1 MDRRDPQAQ
10 PPPLTPPEPFE
21 RGQGSAS
28 PTTSGPITSK
38 GEAITSKGEPGDPR
52 DREFPCTSCGAK
64 LFYEPGT
71 TTLKCE
77 HCGLEARFA
86 IPAVPIRE
94 LDYLGALHTLEAGA
108 EHDDEIVVHCE
119 SCGADVK
126 MGTNL
131 VSGTC
136 SFCGTPI
143 VAEGH
148 SRKHIRPRSL
158 VPFAVKRAQAE
169 DLFIG
174 WVKSL
179 WFAPSGLKKLAAIER
194 RPHGVYLPHWTYD
207 ARSRTSYTGMRG
219 DVYSVTQQVSVVV
232 NGRRETR
239 TQQVPKIRWTPV
251 SGVVHNAF
259 DDVLVTG
266 SQSLPPEKVDRVGP
280 WTLQGL
286 TPYTDEFL
294 SGFFAESYTI
304 DLPSGFAAAR
314 AEMERA
320 IRASVQRDIGGDQQ
334 QIHSVDPRYEGI
346 TFKHILLPLW
356 VSAYRYHGTSYRFI
370 INGQS
375 GAVTGDRP
383 YSAWKI
389 AALILAIA
397 LVIAAIVL
405 ITQM

>member
-1 MDRRDPQAQ
+1 MPN
-10 PPPLTPPEPFE
+10 
-21 RGQGSAS
+21 
-28 PTTSGPITSK
+28 
-38 GEAITSKGEPGDPR
+38 DPR

-64 LFYEPGT
+64 LLYEPGT
-71 TTLKCE
+71 TKLKCD
-77 HCGLEARFA
+77 HCGLEASFA
-86 IPAVPIRE
+86 IPAAPINE
-94 LDYLGALHTLEAGA
+94 LDYLEALRSLEAGA
-108 EHDDEIVVHCE
+108 EHEDEIVVHCE
-119 SCGADVK
+119 SCGADVR

-131 VSGTC
+131 ISGSC

-148 SRKHIRPRSL
+148 SRKHIRPKSL
-158 VPFAVKRAQAE
+158 VPFAVKREQAE
-169 DLFIG
+169 DLFIT

-179 WFAPSGLKKLAAIER
+179 WFAPSGLRKMAAIER

-207 ARSRTSYTGMRG
+207 ARSQTRYSGMRG
-219 DVYSVTQQVSVVV
+219 DVYYVTERVTVTV

-239 TQQVPKIRWTPV
+239 AQQVPKIRWTPV
-251 SGVVHNAF
+251 SGVVHNVF

-266 SQSLPPEKVDRVGP
+266 SASLPPDKLERVGP
-280 WTLQGL
+280 WTLRAL

-304 DLPSGFAAAR
+304 DLPSGFASAR

-320 IRASVQRDIGGDQQ
+320 IAATVRRDIGGDQQ
-334 QIHSVDPRYEGI
+334 QITSMDPRYEGI
-346 TFKHILLPLW
+346 TFKHLLLPVW
-356 VSAYRYHGTSYRFI
+356 VSAYRYHGRSYRFI

-389 AALILAIA
+389 AALVMAILLIIGA
-397 LVIAAIVL
+397 VVL
-405 ITQM
+405 LAQLR

>member
-1 MDRRDPQAQ
+1 MTSPHRHIEPTRGDAAWSAGNTTQASSAIDPTK
-10 PPPLTPPEPFE
+10 PRPVPN
-21 RGQGSAS
+21 
-28 PTTSGPITSK
+28 
-38 GEAITSKGEPGDPR
+38 DPR

-64 LFYEPGT
+64 LLYEPGT
-71 TTLKCE
+71 TKLKCD
-77 HCGLEARFA
+77 HCGLEASFA
-86 IPAVPIRE
+86 IPAAPINE
-94 LDYLGALHTLEAGA
+94 LDYLEALRSLEAGA
-108 EHDDEIVVHCE
+108 EHEDEIVVHCE
-119 SCGADVK
+119 SCGADVR

-131 VSGTC
+131 ISGSC

-148 SRKHIRPRSL
+148 SRKHIRPKSL
-158 VPFAVKRAQAE
+158 VPFAVKREQAE
-169 DLFIG
+169 DLFIT

-179 WFAPSGLKKLAAIER
+179 WFAPSGLRKMAAIER

-207 ARSRTSYTGMRG
+207 ARSQTRYSGMRG
-219 DVYSVTQQVSVVV
+219 DVYYVTERVTVTV

-239 TQQVPKIRWTPV
+239 AQQVPKIRWTPV
-251 SGVVHNAF
+251 SGVVHNVF

-266 SQSLPPEKVDRVGP
+266 SASLPPDKLERVGP
-280 WTLQGL
+280 WTLRAL

-304 DLPSGFAAAR
+304 DLPSGFASAR

-320 IRASVQRDIGGDQQ
+320 IAATVRRDIGGDQQ
-334 QIHSVDPRYEGI
+334 QITSMDPRYEGI
-346 TFKHILLPLW
+346 TFKHLLLPVW
-356 VSAYRYHGTSYRFI
+356 VSAYRYHGRSYRFI

-389 AALILAIA
+389 AALVMAILLIIGA
-397 LVIAAIVL
+397 VVL
-405 ITQM
+405 LAQLR